1 VNNRLTI
8 TMLLFFSF
16 YLSFSQKIKEGD
28 LSIDTQSFLEDTE
41 SFNPLSPAK
50 AAFYSA
56 VVPGLGQAY
65 NKRYWKIPV
74 VYGALA
80 IPAYYY
86 FRERNKYNRF
96 RKAFKLRKAGKT
108 DEFVNTFTTES
119 LESAQKIILRNRDS
133 SLLIFIGLYALQ
145 ILEASIDAHLLQFN
159 ISDKI
164 TFDPKLIQDPSTNKN
179 TVGLSLNF
187 NF

>member
-1 VNNRLTI
+1 MNKQLLI
-8 TMLLFFSF
+8 IILLFFSIS
-16 YLSFSQKIKEGD
+16 LSFSQNNDEGS
-28 LSIDTQSFLEDTE
+28 LSVDSQQFLEGE
-41 SFNPLSPAK
+41 EYFNPLSPSK

-65 NKRYWKIPV
+65 NKRYWKIPI

-80 IPAYYY
+80 TSLYYY
-86 FRERNKYNRF
+86 TINNNTLKDVRR
-96 RKAFKLRKAGKT
+96 AFKLRAAGKP
-108 DEFVNTFTTES
+108 DEFDLFSNQS
-119 LESAQKIILRNRDS
+119 LENAQKVLKRNRDT
-133 SLLIFIGLYALQ
+133 SLIVFIGLYALQ

-164 TFDPKLIQDPSTNKN
+164 TFDPKFMQQRANNRNYL
-179 TVGLSLNF
+179 GLSLNL